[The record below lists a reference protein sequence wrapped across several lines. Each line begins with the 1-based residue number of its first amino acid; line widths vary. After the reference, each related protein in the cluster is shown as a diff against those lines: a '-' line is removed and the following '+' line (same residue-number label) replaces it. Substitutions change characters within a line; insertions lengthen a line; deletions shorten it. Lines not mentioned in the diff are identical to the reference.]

1 MQPRLRAT
9 ELNQPPGEVR
19 VGEPERDRDLP
30 KVPELVRHYNETGS
44 HTCYCQPRA
53 LSPCLTTALRES

>member
-9 ELNQPPGEVR
+9 ELNQPPVELR

-30 KVPELVRHYNETGS
+30 KVTELVRHYNETGS
-44 HTCYCQPRA
+44 HTC
-53 LSPCLTTALRES
+53 